1 MIASNPPAPPWYRA
15 VSIALGLLGLFC
27 LAMLLID
34 RGSTTMNLLPEGAWE
49 RGSVYTVT
57 VWEILT
63 GVCLLAFAHRLKY
76 LEDRCEC

>member
-1 MIASNPPAPPWYRA
+1 MLSRQIDAPCWYRA
-15 VSIALGLLGLFC
+15 VSIALGLLGLLC

-34 RGSTTMNLLPEGAWE
+34 RGSTTINLLPEGAWE

-76 LEDRCEC
+76 LEDRREC